1 MLAYIQL
8 TARAFILLT
17 GSQHFA
23 DLFLFMISF
32 QWLVIS
38 ISHFVV
44 KWKKHQIKMTTLNI
58 MVKHYENILH
68 HNNCK
73 TGIEYILI
81 VVNSNIM
88 IAI

>member
-1 MLAYIQL
+1 
-8 TARAFILLT
+8 
-17 GSQHFA
+17 
-23 DLFLFMISF
+23 
-32 QWLVIS
+32 
-38 ISHFVV
+38 
-44 KWKKHQIKMTTLNI
+44 MTTLNI